1 MYNITLQNSKK
12 YNYDS
17 FIINMIKINKNN
29 NLFYQPTFQGR
40 NVQSANDFYA
50 SELSQNPTYSSA
62 ISSYGKVM
70 VEKSSD
76 PKDEVDKKLLE
87 TSNDETISLEDA
99 VKELKDINTTPKRKA
114 DYILCSTFENDKP
127 EVIINKKALLTIK
140 QSLLYGDKIPKMED
154 AIRTALD
161 DDTKSFNPD
170 KFNSLFDYKGRL
182 KIGARLKPRPQNST
196 RELRE
201 AKAHR
206 RLQIEKALENNPDEA
221 KKIEFKETDFFV
233 PIEKTKE
240 DLLVGLDELRSKTKE
255 LPDELYENMQK
266 SIKNNEFDLKRVFV
280 NHYSLLDEC
289 KTIDDVQGFY
299 PELEYPKEKPEFDP
313 SGSKDYLYNRFSNED
328 LDKVVISTL
337 KQAYIN
343 LKPKSDIKVNFE
355 NSAPPK
361 LQNLERAG
369 FEFSTP
375 SNDLL
380 KLLAKGTKLHN
391 KYLEIPNYTD
401 KEIKNIAN
409 KHAIRTSKVWSD
421 YSEMTSRE
429 WMPVRLIKHKRKHPE
444 DSQYSTDKM
453 VNTYLAYLY
462 NKNPDKE
469 YPVNPFEKFDDK
481 NYLSKRMKNVIN
493 GTYWGRYSRY
503 DEVYANNSDF
513 QDFKMKFDIDAM
525 AKSFE
530 HMETNYTNSFFYK
543 YWTPERVETLKNEMQ
558 PAYDLIYEKIALKEQ
573 IEPKVVTNNDV
584 NELIEEYSG
593 IDDLDRVSDE
603 EISKFKYM
611 TSNIQDK
618 KLKKRCQSCVSDV
631 GLIDKA
637 YFDSTNNIIEKSFE
651 DDKLNENKAIVLLS
665 VHDKYL
671 NHVLNQDDD
680 LSEEDFINKT
690 LSPYKKGNDYDYDTA
705 KQSME
710 AENKYFYFYEKLE
723 EQGDNEFNDLVAN
736 RYTLHE
742 KPNYKNANKIIG
754 YYQQIPVTFKDKFVS
769 EFKSNLS
776 ENDNELLSRMTD
788 FHTKISS
795 WNFDNDEEI
804 IMDKER
810 FPQKVII
817 TQKAK
822 KELWEATGE
831 NVDLFDNYINKFY
844 SAAQSRTSGKGGQG
858 IKKIVSKPFHEIKIL
873 GSGGGLRMYTR
884 EITPEDEKKYNRDGL
899 NVKYIFDTCD
909 GHL

>member
-1 MYNITLQNSKK
+1 
-12 YNYDS
+12 
-17 FIINMIKINKNN
+17 MIKINKNN
-29 NLFYQPTFQGR
+29 NAFYQPTFQGR
-40 NVQSANDFYA
+40 KVQSANEFYC
-50 SELSQNPTYSSA
+50 SDLSQNPAYSSA
-62 ISSYGKVM
+62 ISSYGKAM
-70 VEKSSD
+70 LEKSSD
-76 PKDEVDKKLLE
+76 PKDVVDRKLLE

-99 VKELKDINTTPKRKA
+99 VQELKDINTTPKKKA

-127 EVIINKKALLTIK
+127 DVIINKKALLTIK
-140 QSLLYGDKIPKMED
+140 QALLYDDKIPKMED

-161 DDTKSFNPD
+161 DDTKTFNPD
-170 KFNSLFDYKGRL
+170 KFNSLYDYKGRL

-196 RELRE
+196 RELRD

-206 RLQIEKALENNPDEA
+206 RLQIEQALEKNPDEI
-221 KKIEFKETDFFV
+221 KKIEFKESELFV
-233 PIEKTKE
+233 PIEQKKAE
-240 DLLVGLDELRSKTKE
+240 LLLSLNQLQNKTKE
-255 LPDELYENMQK
+255 LPDDLYQNMQK
-266 SIKNNEFDLKRVFV
+266 SVANNEFDLKRVFV

-313 SGSKDYLYNRFSNED
+313 SSSKDYLYNRLANED
-328 LDKVVISTL
+328 LDRVVISTL
-337 KQAYIN
+337 KQAYVN
-343 LKPKSDIKVNFE
+343 LKSKSDVKVNFE
-355 NSAPPK
+355 NSAPTK

-380 KLLAKGTKLHN
+380 KLLSKGEELHN
-391 KYLEIPNYTD
+391 KYSSIPNYTED
-401 KEIKNIAN
+401 EIKNIAN
-409 KHAIRTSKVWSD
+409 KRAIRTSKVWSD
-421 YSEMTSRE
+421 YAEMTSRE
-429 WMPVRLIKHKRKHPE
+429 WLPIRLIKHKRKHPE

-453 VNTYLAYLY
+453 VNTYLIYLY
-462 NKNPDKE
+462 NKNPDRE
-469 YPVNPFEKFDDK
+469 YPANPLEKYDDK
-481 NYLSKRMKNVIN
+481 NYLSKGMKNIIN
-493 GTYWGRYSRY
+493 GTYWARYSKT
-503 DEVYANNSDF
+503 DETYENNAGF
-513 QDFKMKFDIDAM
+513 QEFKLSFDTDAM

-530 HMETNYTNSFFYK
+530 HMEANYTNSFFHK
-543 YWTPERVETLKNEMQ
+543 YWTNEKVESLKNEMQ

-573 IEPKVVTNNDV
+573 IQPKVVTNDDV

-593 IDDLDRVSDE
+593 IDDADKVSE
-603 EISKFKYM
+603 EDISRFKYL
-611 TSNIQDK
+611 TSNIQDRD
-618 KLKKRCQSCVSDV
+618 LKKRCQSCVSDV
-631 GLIDKA
+631 GLINKA

-651 DDKLNENKAIVLLS
+651 NEHLNEDKAIVLLS

-671 NHVLNQDDD
+671 SHVLNHDDD
-680 LSEEDFINKT
+680 ISEEDFINKT
-690 LSPYKKGNDYDYDTA
+690 LSPYKKGDDYDYDTA
-705 KQSME
+705 KQTME
-710 AENKYFYFYEKLE
+710 AEDKYFSLYEKLE
-723 EQGDNEFNDLVAN
+723 EQGDSEFNDLIAN
-736 RYTLHE
+736 RYTLQE
-742 KPNYKNANKIIG
+742 KPDYKNANKIIT
-754 YYQQIPVTFKDKFVS
+754 YYQQVPKTFKEKFIS
-769 EFKSNLS
+769 EFKNNIS
-776 ENDNELLSRMTD
+776 ENDNNLLDRMSD
-788 FHTKISS
+788 LHTKIIS